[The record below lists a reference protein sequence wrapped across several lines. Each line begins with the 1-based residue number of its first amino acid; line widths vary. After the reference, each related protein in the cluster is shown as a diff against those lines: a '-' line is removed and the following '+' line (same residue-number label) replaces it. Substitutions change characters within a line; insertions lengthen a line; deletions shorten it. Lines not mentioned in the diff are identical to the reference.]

1 MAVDKRVRKELKT
14 QLTLCLNF
22 DVRTLWRSPFRNV
35 SNVFNFSDD
44 QNNTEWKDTS
54 QCLNFK
60 FASVLLHQLRTKRC
74 GDLETQR

>member
-1 MAVDKRVRKELKT
+1 MAKGKRVRKELRT
-14 QLTLCLNF
+14 QLTLCLNLF

-44 QNNTEWKDTS
+44 QKTNTEWKNTS

-60 FASVLLHQLRTKRC
+60 FASVLCISYALNAAVI
-74 GDLETQR
+74 